1 MKTKYTIHDER
12 FAKKKHIEQIAEHRW
27 LTRTSIVPRLR
38 ARSKAAFTLASSWRH
53 AAISERICFI
63 LIFSSLTH
71 RIHVWYIYTYIW
83 LIFMVNVGKY
93 TIHGLFGLWSSL
105 LWPLPPFCLETSL
118 NQPGNHNQSSTS
130 QVATDAAPPQF
141 LTSAAT
147 ISRTLVLQ
155 QEKLL
160 LYPGNS

>member
-1 MKTKYTIHDER
+1 MTKCTYNTCISCIFNSFLGMVTQCR
-12 FAKKKHIEQIAEHRW
+12 KNTKHIDQISEHRW

-38 ARSKAAFTLASSWRH
+38 ARSKAAFTLASSWCH

-63 LIFSSLTH
+63 LIFTSLIVVASLT
-71 RIHVWYIYTYIW
+71 TPTF
-83 LIFMVNVGKY
+83 LSK
-93 TIHGLFGLWSSL
+93 
-105 LWPLPPFCLETSL
+105 TSL

-141 LTSAAT
+141 FTSAAT
-147 ISRTLVLQ
+147 SSRTLVLQ

-160 LYPGNS
+160 LYSGNS